1 MRSKTLN
8 LIEKV
13 LNRFYPFIVG
23 VDISTIDED
32 NYYLWLILKIDMSKF
47 MEAYP
52 DIEYSKTFLNGEDHT
67 NVFFFAKTLEGRDQ
81 LYLLDVHIIDIINKV
96 NDSLPETSSYDVG
109 KILYSK
115 IVLVS

>member
-1 MRSKTLN
+1 MKDKTLN
-8 LIEKV
+8 IIERV

-23 VDISTIDED
+23 VEISSIDED

-67 NVFFFAKTLEGRDQ
+67 NVIFFAETLKGRNQ
-81 LYLLDVHIIDIINKV
+81 LYWLDVHIIDIINKV

-115 IVLVS
+115 IVLVP